1 MMRLPGAQMCLSP
14 DLLRELSLLRRNR
27 QSFRVFL
34 CLCYFTELNLVQTPS
49 MVQQRG
55 QKCLAE
61 RVTDEK
67 PWRNYEKEN
76 KPRRDSYWPPGKSKT
91 KN

>member
-1 MMRLPGAQMCLSP
+1 MRLPGAQMCLSP

-55 QKCLAE
+55 QKNME
-61 RVTDEK
+61 ISQDDGRD
-67 PWRNYEKEN
+67 RGYS
-76 KPRRDSYWPPGKSKT
+76 PRCVEVNRMTSLMGEPP
-91 KN
+91 